1 MNNYLSALLLFAAI
15 VPVKLHSQIFNNI
28 TEAVNISYSGVDSL
42 RMLAGCGVLDYD
54 NDGDDDLLLYSSQV
68 PIQFYRNDGSFHFTE
83 VTEESGLSNI
93 IYSICSASTA
103 DMDNDGW
110 QDIILTTVDGE
121 PNLILKNNGNGSFT
135 NLSESSGITEHK
147 YFGWAVTIADFNNDS
162 FLDFYVGN
170 YSEKRRVSLF
180 STPPTS
186 NELFL
191 SQSEPFNYKEVAEEM
206 NVSGNGYSLAVKFL
220 DFEGDQDLDIYVGND
235 FGSIGF
241 EINQFYLNTG
251 FSMIESGSDY
261 GLDQVMFAMGIAYN
275 DYDNDQDFDFYLSD
289 IGVNKFL
296 KNTENHFEDVTT
308 SSYALGDFT
317 SWGAQFIDATNDGL
331 QDILMTNGDL
341 LDNSEGEPILFYEN
355 LGSNFLEYQLH
366 LVDPPFFARGM
377 TTSDFD
383 QDGDIDLIVN
393 VVTEMDTLPRSKL
406 IVLENNSDIR
416 FRQNN
421 YLQVELESISGN
433 RDGIGSLIQVI
444 LNDGTTLSQI
454 KDVGGEYLSVH
465 TKTLHFGLGNR
476 TIEELRIKWPNG
488 TESEIFSG
496 IPVNSLIKIKEGEL
510 PTILRSEVIANSHPA
525 PTDDVTIYPTLAS
538 DKVSIKLEGQLPEGD
553 EVICRIL
560 TLLGK
565 EVYRKKLKTR
575 FIEVPIASFPAG
587 IYLVSV
593 QSNDMIT
600 TQKIIIK

>member
-296 KNTENHFEDVTT
+296 KNT
-308 SSYALGDFT
+308 
-317 SWGAQFIDATNDGL
+317 
-331 QDILMTNGDL
+331 
-341 LDNSEGEPILFYEN
+341 
-355 LGSNFLEYQLH
+355 
-366 LVDPPFFARGM
+366 
-377 TTSDFD
+377 
-383 QDGDIDLIVN
+383 
-393 VVTEMDTLPRSKL
+393 
-406 IVLENNSDIR
+406 
-416 FRQNN
+416 
-421 YLQVELESISGN
+421 
-433 RDGIGSLIQVI
+433 
-444 LNDGTTLSQI
+444 
-454 KDVGGEYLSVH
+454 
-465 TKTLHFGLGNR
+465 
-476 TIEELRIKWPNG
+476 
-488 TESEIFSG
+488 
-496 IPVNSLIKIKEGEL
+496 
-510 PTILRSEVIANSHPA
+510 
-525 PTDDVTIYPTLAS
+525 
-538 DKVSIKLEGQLPEGD
+538 
-553 EVICRIL
+553 
-560 TLLGK
+560 
-565 EVYRKKLKTR
+565 
-575 FIEVPIASFPAG
+575 
-587 IYLVSV
+587 
-593 QSNDMIT
+593 
-600 TQKIIIK
+600 II